1 VASLP
6 ARARTHDVIVAGAGP
21 AGSSLA
27 LRLAREGFSVAL
39 VEARVFPRPK
49 PCGEFMSPEVLPILR
64 ELGVLDDV
72 RALGARELRGLR
84 VHRPHGSA
92 SGRYVAV
99 GRAVAPFDHGFGV
112 RRERFDHV
120 LLRAALAGGGVELL
134 EGWRAQRLV
143 RGLDGEVLGLV
154 ARGPHGAERALRAAF
169 TVGADGLRSRVAGE
183 LTARRPRAW
192 LDRLALV
199 TRYRGPAL
207 GDQAEAFL
215 LDDGFFAL
223 APVDDGLV
231 SLNLVVDRAAYLAE
245 GRGPEAFLE
254 ARLTSVPRLQECLR
268 AAERVDPVRGLGP
281 LSHRTRRQVFDGA
294 ALVGDACG
302 YVDPITGEGI
312 FLALR
317 GSALLARPLAAAL
330 HARRT
335 DAAALRD
342 YARARRRELRPREL
356 FGLALQRG
364 LRHPRL
370 VDAGLRLLGAR
381 PALADVLVSVTGDYV
396 PLREL
401 ARPSLWLR
409 ALTASARA

>member
-1 VASLP
+1 MPSRSP
-6 ARARTHDVIVAGAGP
+6 RARTHDTIVAGAGP

-64 ELGVLDDV
+64 DLGVLDDV

-84 VHRPHGSA
+84 VHRPRSGA
-92 SGRYVAV
+92 AGRYVAV
-99 GRAVAPFDHGFGV
+99 GRAAAPFDHGFGV
-112 RRERFDHV
+112 RRERFDHA
-120 LLRAALAGGGVELL
+120 LLRAALATGGVELL

-143 RGLDGEVLGLV
+143 RGPDGEVLGLV
-154 ARGPHGAERALRAAF
+154 ARASHGEERTLRASF

-183 LTARRPRAW
+183 LAGRKPRAW

-207 GDQAEAFL
+207 GDRAEAYL

-223 APVDDGLV
+223 APVDGGLV
-231 SLNLVVDRAAYLAE
+231 SLNLVVDRAAYRAA
-245 GRGPEAFLE
+245 GMGPEAYLE
-254 ARLTSVPRLQECLR
+254 ARMGAVPPLHGCLR
-268 AAERVDPVRGLGP
+268 GAERVDPVRGLGP
-281 LSHRTRRQVFDGA
+281 LSHRTERQVFDGA

-317 GSALLARPLAAAL
+317 GAELLAATLSAAL
-330 HARRT
+330 RARRT
-335 DAAALRD
+335 DASALSD

-356 FGLALQRG
+356 LGLALQRG

-370 VDAGLRLLGAR
+370 VDAVLRLLAAR
-381 PALADVLVSVTGDYV
+381 PALADILVSVTGDYV

-409 ALTASARA
+409 ALTAPART